1 MSIARKILMGAAGVS
16 GEGTYVDDVFS
27 TLIFSGNNSY
37 PRTVTNG
44 INFSEEGGLIIGKAR
59 INSYGWVAWD
69 TVRGAGDKALRIDS
83 DQGENGAAVGPYVK
97 LDQFNTD
104 GFRLNQ
110 PSSQDVFNANGENG
124 AFWSFRKTKGFLAI
138 KEYTG
143 SGSTQTLTHDLGS
156 VPGFIIIKRTDSSAN
171 WAVYHRYQNVG
182 ADPEDYRLLLNSNT
196 TENNDTYWGDT
207 APTDTQFTV
216 GDAHSETNANGGTY
230 IAYLFAG
237 GPSTASGARSV
248 EFETA
253 SNEFL
258 NIPTS
263 SSDME
268 MGTSDFTIETW
279 IFPQDQDTS
288 NFNCIFTCN
297 TDFQL
302 TWKER
307 ALKFY
312 APGISLTTG
321 ETYRVRQWHHV
332 AVTRSGNTF
341 RLFVNGELKDE
352 GTSSSAIPGLSGY
365 YPSIGAKNSSS
376 EHFWGRISNL
386 RLVKGTAL
394 YTSAFKPSTK
404 PLTSVT
410 NTKLLCCNGSTVTSA
425 TVTPATLNSS
435 GTPVA
440 RPDSPFDDPAGFKF
454 GDSNEGI
461 IKCGSYNGS
470 GSNNSDVYIGW
481 EPSWVMM
488 KGVSGNSNW
497 TLFDN
502 MRGVFA
508 GGNDH
513 MLRMNLDQTENSNFD
528 QIEFTP
534 TGFRL
539 QGAGV
544 NAGGTKYVYI
554 AVRRSDGYV
563 GKPPEVGT
571 DVFAMDTGAGTTT
584 IPNFDSGFPVDF
596 SFLTT
601 PAASGQHRQTGARL
615 TGPQYMRLN
624 GHNAESGHTGF
635 TFDSNA
641 GWGSQGDGSNWQSWM
656 WKRHA
661 GFDMVTYV
669 GNLTAGHQIPH
680 SLNKVPEMIWLRC
693 RTITGRDWVVYH
705 KGCNGGVNPWLYRLR
720 IDHTDGER
728 AASTYIGAA
737 PTTTNFTV
745 GASADSNG
753 NGDSI
758 IAFLFSSVDGISKV
772 GYYDGSNDTLYIT
785 TGFQPRFL
793 LVKRVN
799 VDGDG
804 WYIFDTTRGW
814 ASGGDEA
821 LLLNTTAAQ
830 VGSANYG
837 EPTST
842 GFQLTWSGSGVNE
855 SGGKYIYYAH
865 A

>member
-1 MSIARKILMGAAGVS
+1 MQSS
-16 GEGTYVDDVFS
+16 GGKKDSTYIDDIFS
-27 TLIFSGNNSY
+27 TLIFRGNNSY

-83 DQGENGAAVGPYVK
+83 NQGENGAAVGPYVK

-124 AFWSFRKTKGFLAI
+124 AFWSFRKTEGFLAI

-279 IFPQDQDTS
+279 IFPQDQDTA

-352 GTSSSAIPGLSGY
+352 GTSCSAIPGLSGY

-502 MRGVFA
+502 MRGVFT
-508 GGNDH
+508 GSNDN

-539 QGAGV
+539 QGAYV
-544 NAGGTKYVYI
+544 NSGGTKYVYI
-554 AVRRSDGYV
+554 AIRRPDGYV
-563 GKPPEVGT
+563 GKPLEVGT
-571 DVFAMDTGAGTTT
+571 DAFAMDMGNGSTT
-584 IPNFDSGFPVDF
+584 IPAYDSGFPVDF
-596 SFLTT
+596 MFEKHINSNANWYASSRLSGDKFLYTNSNS
-601 PAASGQHRQTGARL
+601 AEV
-615 TGPQYMRLN
+615 N
-624 GHNAESGHTGF
+624 GGGDYI
-635 TFDSNA
+635 FDSNVGA
-641 GWGSQGDGSNWQSWM
+641 IKGSWTNGHQAWM
-656 WKRHA
+656 WKRGA
-661 GFDMVTYV
+661 GFDVATYTGDLV
-669 GNLTAGHQIPH
+669 AGRQIPH
-680 SLNKVPEMIWLRC
+680 SLNKIPEMLWVKR
-693 RTITGRDWVVYH
+693 RNDSSDWIVWH
-705 KGCNGGVNPWLYRLR
+705 KGLNGGTNSGQYYMMLNSTNTESSASYYWNNTTQNSKTFFTLGGNASVN
-720 IDHTDGER
+720 GENDTFI
-728 AASTYIGAA
+728 AMLFAS
-737 PTTTNFTV
+737 V
-745 GASADSNG
+745 E
-753 NGDSI
+753 
-758 IAFLFSSVDGISKV
+758 GISKV
-772 GYYDGSNDTLYIT
+772 GYYAGNSSGQTIT
-785 TGFQPRFL
+785 TGFQPRF
-793 LVKRVN
+793 VIIKGI
-799 VDGDG
+799 DYGAS
-804 WYIFDTTRGW
+804 WYVLDTVRGW
-814 ASGGDEA
+814 GAGNDQSLEI
-821 LLLNTTAAQ
+821 NTTQAQ
-830 VGSANYG
+830 NTGDFGA
-837 EPTST
+837 PTST
-842 GFQLTWSGSGVNE
+842 GFTLTGHNVYNGTGYN
-855 SGGKYIYYAH
+855 YIYYAH